1 LTLAAYYSNI
11 TYKILTGLSIMKSGS
26 SFLALVSV
34 YLAVQLAGCST
45 GSQVRIDSSY
55 DKRSQHEAE
64 TKLSETAA
72 SVSRSLAELA
82 EIERATHPQARLL
95 SPVDPD
101 MIGMGQ
107 LASIDWS
114 GPIGPLVKKI
124 AEASKYKLNVLGTPP
139 GIPILVS
146 ISAKDTPLSD
156 VLRDANFQCGNKANI
171 VVYSASKIIEL
182 RYVK

>member
-1 LTLAAYYSNI
+1 M
-11 TYKILTGLSIMKSGS
+11 KIWSSLVAISFFALELSGCVTS
-26 SFLALVSV
+26 SSV
-34 YLAVQLAGCST
+34 H
-45 GSQVRIDSSY
+45 IDSAY

-72 SVSRSLAELA
+72 SISKSLAELA
-82 EIERATHPQARLL
+82 QIERTTHPQAKLL

-107 LASIDWS
+107 LAAIDWN
-114 GPIGPLVKKI
+114 GPVEPLVKKI
-124 AEASKYKLNVLGTPP
+124 AEVAKYKVNVLGTAP

-156 VLRDANFQCGNKANI
+156 VLRDANFQCGNKASI
-171 VVYSASKIIEL
+171 VVYPASKIIEL
-182 RYVK
+182 RYTKMYT

>member
-1 LTLAAYYSNI
+1 M
-11 TYKILTGLSIMKSGS
+11 KIGRFLLVVLFLMTQLTGCGTESKMY
-26 SFLALVSV
+26 VN
-34 YLAVQLAGCST
+34 
-45 GSQVRIDSSY
+45 SSY
-55 DKRSQHEAE
+55 DKRSQHVAEA
-64 TKLSETAA
+64 KLAETAA

-82 EIERATHPQARLL
+82 EIERSTHPQAKLL

-124 AEASKYKLNVLGTPP
+124 AEASKYKLNVLGTAP

-171 VVYSASKIIEL
+171 VVYPASKIIEL
-182 RYVK
+182 RYVKS

>member
-1 LTLAAYYSNI
+1 M
-11 TYKILTGLSIMKSGS
+11 KIGRSFIMV
-26 SFLALVSV
+26 FF
-34 YLAVQLAGCST
+34 LAVQLIGCNSNPKM
-45 GSQVRIDSSY
+45 RIDSNY
-55 DKRSQHEAE
+55 DKRSQHVAE

-82 EIERATHPQARLL
+82 EIERASHPHAILL

-114 GPIGPLVKKI
+114 GPIGSLVNKI
-124 AEASKYKLNVLGTPP
+124 AEVAKYKLNVLGTEP

-146 ISAKDTPLSD
+146 ISAKDTPLSSI
-156 VLRDANFQCGNKANI
+156 LRDANFQCGNKANI
-171 VVYSASKIIEL
+171 VVYPASKIIEL
-182 RYVK
+182 RYVKT

>member
-1 LTLAAYYSNI
+1 MD
-11 TYKILTGLSIMKSGS
+11 MKTGS
-26 SFLALVSV
+26 SVLIIILFLTTLI
-34 YLAVQLAGCST
+34 GCST
-45 GSQVRIDSSY
+45 GEKICVANDY
-55 DKRSQHEAE
+55 DKRSQHVAEA
-64 TKLSETAA
+64 KLSETAT
-72 SVSRSLAELA
+72 SISRSLAELA
-82 EIERATHPQARLL
+82 EIERATHPQAILT

-139 GIPILVS
+139 AIPILVS
-146 ISAKDTPLSD
+146 ITAKDTPLAD
-156 VLRDANFQCGNKANI
+156 VLRDANFQCGNRANI
-171 VVYSASKIIEL
+171 VVYSASRIIEL